1 MEKLCIV
8 NRRKKSIQE
17 VGKETA
23 HDLLDNGNMFRE
35 KEPLFESL
43 PVDSDYVLSFNLTSE
58 QCAFVQSNDH
68 IKSLLDSTSSGFRL
82 DMQHS
87 EDGHIVFK
95 FCFDKVD
102 IEKMLKT
109 EHVCQMLQVSKSFLM
124 KLVKE
129 KEIRSYKMGRL
140 RRFSLKDILEYL
152 TEKKDCWV

>member
-8 NRRKKSIQE
+8 RRRKKSLQE
-17 VGKETA
+17 VGKEVI
-23 HDLLDNGNMFRE
+23 HELMDNGSMCRE
-35 KEPLFESL
+35 KESSL
-43 PVDSDYVLSFNLTSE
+43 ENLSGENDNVLSFPLTPE
-58 QCAFVQSNDH
+58 QCGFVRSNNH
-68 IKSLLDSTSSGFRL
+68 IKSIINGTSHGFHL
-82 DMQHS
+82 DMQDY
-87 EDGHIVFK
+87 ENGHIIFK

-152 TEKKDCWV
+152 TEKIDHTA